1 MRTVSLLSVVVV
13 GVLFSPQA
21 FVQNAPGTPMS
32 AEEIIKQLAPPDP
45 AATPAPAQGTEG
57 RTRSLRNLKPVARSI
72 DMSIKSIGTIFTD
85 NSKRFVDVQLVA
97 QNAKDVSKVVL
108 LDGEERFRLKS
119 F

>member
-57 RTRSLRNLKPVARSI
+57 RTRSLRNLKPVAR
-72 DMSIKSIGTIFTD
+72 IGAVSECGRLD
-85 NSKRFVDVQLVA
+85 RVRADHGCSVA
-97 QNAKDVSKVVL
+97 
-108 LDGEERFRLKS
+108 R
-119 F
+119 